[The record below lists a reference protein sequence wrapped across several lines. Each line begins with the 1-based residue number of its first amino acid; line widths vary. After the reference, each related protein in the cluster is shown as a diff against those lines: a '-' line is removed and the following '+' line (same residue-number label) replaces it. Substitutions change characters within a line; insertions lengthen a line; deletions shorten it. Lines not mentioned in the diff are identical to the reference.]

1 MHLLRFLISF
11 LGFKK
16 LALYVTTNSY
26 FSVHGFPSCIFPFK
40 YEIPSAHSEF
50 CRNKGYV
57 VLVNRDLKK
66 KNLKMFLLYLFVCL
80 PVYPS
85 TSLYIY
91 WPVYVC
97 MYLSAYLFID
107 LSTHLPV
114 YLSLLICPFLF
125 LTKCVFGWSGGCQGG
140 TKWE

>member
-66 KNLKMFLLYLFVCL
+66 KKLKNVSTLSLRLSTRLSIYL
-80 PVYPS
+80 
-85 TSLYIY
+85 SLYILAC
-91 WPVYVC
+91 VC
-97 MYLSAYLFID
+97 MYVSICLSIY
-107 LSTHLPV
+107 
-114 YLSLLICPFLF
+114 
-125 LTKCVFGWSGGCQGG
+125 
-140 TKWE
+140 